1 MTEELLNTVL
11 KLYKSGIE
19 ENIWFADNIVIANG
33 YDSREASILY
43 QNMSRDLNC
52 VDKSRIFYTL
62 LLSKSRQE
70 YEANEK
76 KLQAIENR
84 KNETII

>member
-11 KLYKSGIE
+11 KLYKSGLE
-19 ENIWFADNIVIANG
+19 ENIHFADNIVRANG
-33 YDSREASILY
+33 YDGRQASILY
-43 QNMSRDLNC
+43 RTMFGILNC

-70 YEANEK
+70 YEANER
-76 KLQAIENR
+76 KLQAYENR
-84 KNETII
+84 EKMA